1 MPEINVD
8 GLLFVFPEG
17 WEVDK
22 FDEWA
27 FYRNQ
32 FSKQH
37 NNIKAVDLLA
47 LECSKKTLWL
57 IEVKDF
63 SCHKRDKTVDLS
75 DEIFGK
81 IISTLAALLPAKVN
95 ASKIEERNFA
105 KKAIKESNIRVVFQV
120 YQPQKPSKLFPK
132 SFDESDLQKEFNISF
147 KSIDP
152 HALVVDGNDMPDC
165 IPWEVR
171 RKQK

>member
-22 FDEWA
+22 FDELA

-63 SCHKRDKTVDLS
+63 SCHKRDKTEDLS
-75 DEIFGK
+75 DDINNDIPDFD
-81 IISTLAALLPAKVN
+81 STDITAP
-95 ASKIEERNFA
+95 
-105 KKAIKESNIRVVFQV
+105 KKKRGR
-120 YQPQKPSKLFPK
+120 KPK
-132 SFDESDLQKEFNISF
+132 SAEELNE
-147 KSIDP
+147 
-152 HALVVDGNDMPDC
+152 
-165 IPWEVR
+165 
-171 RKQK
+171 

>member
-63 SCHKRDKTVDLS
+63 SCHKRDKTEDLS

-95 ASKIEERNFA
+95 ASEIKEINFA
-105 KKAIKESNIRVVFQV
+105 KKQLKHQKLELYFRYINLGNLQNFFQKV
-120 YQPQKPSKLFPK
+120 LMNQICKKNLIFH
-132 SFDESDLQKEFNISF
+132 LNLLI
-147 KSIDP
+147 
-152 HALVVDGNDMPDC
+152 LMP
-165 IPWEVR
+165 WL
-171 RKQK
+171 

>member
-63 SCHKRDKTVDLS
+63 SDNVQIFTDIVREVVMEGFLVDL
-75 DEIFGK
+75 DERGFLLLGVFG
-81 IISTLAALLPAKVN
+81 SRHGMALL
-95 ASKIEERNFA
+95 S
-105 KKAIKESNIRVVFQV
+105 
-120 YQPQKPSKLFPK
+120 
-132 SFDESDLQKEFNISF
+132 
-147 KSIDP
+147 
-152 HALVVDGNDMPDC
+152 
-165 IPWEVR
+165 EVR
-171 RKQK
+171 

>member
-37 NNIKAVDLLA
+37 NNIEAVDLLA
-47 LECSKKTLWL
+47 L
-57 IEVKDF
+57 
-63 SCHKRDKTVDLS
+63 
-75 DEIFGK
+75 
-81 IISTLAALLPAKVN
+81 
-95 ASKIEERNFA
+95 
-105 KKAIKESNIRVVFQV
+105 
-120 YQPQKPSKLFPK
+120 
-132 SFDESDLQKEFNISF
+132 
-147 KSIDP
+147 
-152 HALVVDGNDMPDC
+152 
-165 IPWEVR
+165 
-171 RKQK
+171 

>member
-63 SCHKRDKTVDLS
+63 SCHKRDKTEDLS

-95 ASKIEERNFA
+95 ASE
-105 KKAIKESNIRVVFQV
+105 IK
-120 YQPQKPSKLFPK
+120 
-132 SFDESDLQKEFNISF
+132 
-147 KSIDP
+147 
-152 HALVVDGNDMPDC
+152 
-165 IPWEVR
+165 
-171 RKQK
+171 